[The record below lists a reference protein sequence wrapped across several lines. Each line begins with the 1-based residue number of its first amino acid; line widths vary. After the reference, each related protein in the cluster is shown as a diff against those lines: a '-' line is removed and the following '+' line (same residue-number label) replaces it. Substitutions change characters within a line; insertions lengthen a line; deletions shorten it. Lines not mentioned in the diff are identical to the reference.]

1 MGLGKAPQHGLR
13 GFSIFVPFWTGDV
26 VKFCRLVSG
35 KDVLCL
41 GTGLACFHHN
51 FIFDEKDVI
60 SYFIIPGIINLNV
73 NDGVCLSVPYPRQ
86 FNLVDFQVLKL
97 FKSNLYDATERC
109 C

>member
-1 MGLGKAPQHGLR
+1 MLARGTNHGLR

-86 FNLVDFQVLKL
+86 FNLVEFQVLKL
-97 FKSNLYDATERC
+97 LKSNLYNATGRC
-109 C
+109 G